1 MIAQSYDDIPY
12 ESNALKQTHPLHLY
26 QLASYYG
33 FNPTPIENARV
44 LELGC
49 ASGGNIIPMA
59 FHFPSTLFTGL
70 DLSAKQIKQGNQ
82 WIYDLQLKNI
92 ALRCM
97 SIEDFHDN
105 EKFDY
110 IICHGLY
117 SWVDEPV
124 RDKILQICHDNLSD
138 KGVAYISYNTFPGW
152 VIGNTLRDLILFATK
167 DRRWL
172 EDKIN
177 QIDSLFAIYQEG
189 LTQTHTEYSW
199 LLNEELKIVSEHSV
213 NQLVHEHLSENH
225 CPLYFYQFIEQ
236 AQRFHLNYIGDA
248 TFFDEGEDIA
258 ERQNNDFIQNR
269 RFRSSLLC
277 HAVHEKHDSS
287 QHENIKQYYQQYLA
301 LSDNKFPTV
310 SEKPHASLLARY
322 QSQLQQHVTNYF
334 HENILLTP
342 VAQALMPFLDGQHD
356 LPALCQIIKKLI
368 IEGTLEIVDKNL
380 QPISNESEI
389 EENTIKICQEAL
401 YLLAARALLD

>member
-33 FNPTPIENARV
+33 LNPTPIENARV

-59 FHFPSTLFTGL
+59 FYHPSTSFLGL
-70 DLSAKQIKQGNQ
+70 DLSIKQITQGNQ
-82 WIYDLQLKNI
+82 WIKDLKLKNI
-92 ALRCM
+92 SLRCL
-97 SIEDFHDN
+97 SIVDFHDN

-117 SWVDEPV
+117 SWVDEPI
-124 RDKILQICHDNLSD
+124 RNKILQICQDNLSAN
-138 KGVAYISYNTFPGW
+138 GIAYISYNTFPGW
-152 VIGNTLRDLILFATK
+152 MMGNTLRELMLFATK
-167 DRRWL
+167 DLRWL

-177 QIDSLFAIYQEG
+177 QIDALFALYKEC
-189 LTQTHTEYSW
+189 LTQIQTDYGW

-213 NQLVHEHLSENH
+213 NQLVHEHLSQHH
-225 CPLYFYQFIEQ
+225 CPLYFHQFIEQ
-236 AQRFHLNYIGDA
+236 AQRVHLNYIGDA

-258 ERQNNDFIQNR
+258 KRQNNDFIHHR

-277 HAVHEKHDSS
+277 QAVPEKLQCTQSES
-287 QHENIKQYYQQYLA
+287 IKQYYQQYLA
-301 LSDNKFPTV
+301 LSDNKSSIV
-310 SEKPHASLLARY
+310 SDKPRAELLARY

-342 VAQALMPFLDGQHD
+342 VAQVLMPFLDGQHD
-356 LPALCQIIKKLI
+356 ISDLCQIIQKLI
-368 IEGTLEIVDKNL
+368 TDGTLEIVDKNL
-380 QPISNESEI
+380 QPISNDRDI
-389 EENTIKICQEAL
+389 EENTIKICQETL
-401 YLLAARALLD
+401 YLLACRALIV